1 MSVASLTKFTV
12 PISGAGSQGTLMPKL
27 KYRFRA
33 ILENFGV
40 TTPRSEVTKNVMD
53 ITRPSATF
61 EQTIL
66 DVYNSRINVL
76 GKHTWDPVTIN
87 LRDDINGEMTRRVG
101 EQMQKQFDFFEQ
113 MSTVSGIDYKFITK
127 YEVLDGGNGATDP
140 VVLETWELYGCYIE
154 SVNYNEMGYT
164 ASDPATITLNV
175 RFDNALNT
183 PVETGGVGIAV
194 TRGTGA
200 VATG

>member
-27 KYRFRA
+27 RYRFRA

-40 TTPRSEVTKNVMD
+40 TTPRSEITKNVMD
-53 ITRPSATF
+53 ITRPTATF
-61 EQTIL
+61 DNQIL
-66 DVYNSRINVL
+66 EVYNSKINVL
-76 GKHTWDPVTIN
+76 GKHTWEPVIIN
-87 LRDDINGEMTRRVG
+87 MRDDVNGEMTRRVG

-113 MSTVSGIDYKFITK
+113 MSSVSGIDYKFVLK
-127 YEVLDGGNGATDP
+127 YEVLDGGNGATAP
-140 VVLETWELYGCYIE
+140 VVLETWEMYGCYIE
-154 SVNYNEMGYT
+154 SVNYNDMTYT
-164 ASDPATITLNV
+164 DSAPATITLNV

-183 PVETGGVGIAV
+183 PLGQGVGATVPRTI
-194 TRGTGA
+194 GT

>member
-12 PISGAGSQGTLMPKL
+12 PISGAGSMGTLMPKL

-33 ILENFGV
+33 IVENFGV
-40 TTPRSEVTKNVMD
+40 TTPRSEITKNVID
-53 ITRPSATF
+53 ITRPNASF
-61 EQTIL
+61 ENQIL
-66 DVYNSRINVL
+66 DVYNSRINIL
-76 GKHTWDPVTIN
+76 GKHTWEPVTIN
-87 LRDDINGEMTRRVG
+87 LRDDVNGEMTRRVG

-113 MSTVSGIDYKFITK
+113 MSQVSGVDYKFTTK
-127 YEVLDGGNGATDP
+127 YEVLDGGNGATAP

-154 SVNYNEMGYT
+154 NVNYQDMSYS
-164 ASDPATITLNV
+164 ASEYASIGLTI

-183 PVETGGVGIAV
+183 PIETGIGVSVG
-194 TRGTGA
+194 RGTGV

>member
-40 TTPRSEVTKNVMD
+40 TTPRSEITKNVMD
-53 ITRPSATF
+53 ITRPTASF
-61 EQTIL
+61 ENQVL

-76 GKHTWDPVTIN
+76 GKHTWEPVTVQ
-87 LRDDINGEMTRRVG
+87 LRDDVNGEMTRRVG

-113 MSTVSGIDYKFITK
+113 MSSVSGVDYKFTMK
-127 YEVLDGGNGATDP
+127 FEMLDGGNGATAP
-140 VVLETWELYGCYIE
+140 TVLETWELYGCYIE
-154 SVNYNEMGYT
+154 NVNYNDLAYT
-164 ASDPATITLNV
+164 ASDPATITMSL
-175 RFDNALNT
+175 RYDNALNT
-183 PVETGGVGIAV
+183 PIGGGIGAPV
-194 TRGTGA
+194 TRGAGS

>member
-12 PISGAGSQGTLMPKL
+12 PISGAGSMGTLMPKL

-40 TTPRSEVTKNVMD
+40 TTPRSEITKNVMD
-53 ITRPSATF
+53 ITRPTASF
-61 EQTIL
+61 DNQIIE
-66 DVYNSRINVL
+66 VYNSKINVL
-76 GKHTWDPVTIN
+76 GKHTWEPVIIN
-87 LRDDINGEMTRRVG
+87 MRDDVNGEMTRRVG

-113 MSTVSGIDYKFITK
+113 MSSVSGIDYKFVLK
-127 YEVLDGGNGATDP
+127 YEVLDGGNGATAP
-140 VVLETWELYGCYIE
+140 VVLETWEMYGCYIE
-154 SVNYNEMGYT
+154 SVNYNDMTYT
-164 ASDPATITLNV
+164 DSAPATITLNI

-183 PVETGGVGIAV
+183 PLGQGVGTTV
-194 TRGTGA
+194 PRTVGT

>member
-40 TTPRSEVTKNVMD
+40 TTPRSEITKNVMN
-53 ITRPSATF
+53 ITRPTVSF
-61 EQTIL
+61 ENQEIH
-66 DVYNSRINVL
+66 VYNSKINVL

-87 LRDDINGEMTRRVG
+87 LRDDVNGEMTRRVG

-113 MSTVSGIDYKFITK
+113 MSSVSGVDYKFTCK
-127 YEVLDGGNGATDP
+127 YEVLDGGNGATAP
-140 VVLETWELYGCYIE
+140 VVLETWELYGCYILN
-154 SVNYNEMGYT
+154 VNYNEMDYT
-164 ASDPATITLNV
+164 ASDPASISLSIQ
-175 RFDNALNT
+175 FDNALNT
-183 PVETGGVGIAV
+183 PIETGIGAQIGRTVGTI
-194 TRGTGA
+194 
-200 VATG
+200 ATG

>member
-12 PISGAGSQGTLMPKL
+12 PISGAGSMGTLMPKL

-40 TTPRSEVTKNVMD
+40 TTPRSEITKNVMD
-53 ITRPSATF
+53 ITRPTATF
-61 EQTIL
+61 DQQIL
-66 DVYNSRINVL
+66 DVYNSKINIL

-87 LRDDINGEMTRRVG
+87 LRDDVNGEMTRRVG

-113 MSTVSGIDYKFITK
+113 MSSVSGVDYKFITK
-127 YEVLDGGNGATDP
+127 YEVLDGGNGATAP

-154 SVNYNEMGYT
+154 SVNYNDMTYT
-164 ASDPATITLNV
+164 DSAPATITMTI

-183 PVETGGVGIAV
+183 PIETGIGAAV
-194 TRGTGA
+194 TRTIGTI
-200 VATG
+200 ATG

>member
-12 PISGAGSQGTLMPKL
+12 PISGAGSMGTLMPKL

-40 TTPRSEVTKNVMD
+40 TTPRSEITKNVMD
-53 ITRPSATF
+53 ITRPTASF
-61 EQTIL
+61 DNQIIE
-66 DVYNSRINVL
+66 VYNSKINVL
-76 GKHTWDPVTIN
+76 GKHTWEPVVIN
-87 LRDDINGEMTRRVG
+87 MRDDVNGEMTRRVG

-113 MSTVSGIDYKFITK
+113 MSSVSGIDYKFVLK
-127 YEVLDGGNGATDP
+127 YEVLDGGNGATAP
-140 VVLETWELYGCYIE
+140 VVLETWEMYGCYIE
-154 SVNYNEMGYT
+154 SVNYNDMTYT
-164 ASDPATITLNV
+164 DSAPATITLNI

-183 PVETGGVGIAV
+183 PLGQGVGTTV
-194 TRGTGA
+194 PRTVGT